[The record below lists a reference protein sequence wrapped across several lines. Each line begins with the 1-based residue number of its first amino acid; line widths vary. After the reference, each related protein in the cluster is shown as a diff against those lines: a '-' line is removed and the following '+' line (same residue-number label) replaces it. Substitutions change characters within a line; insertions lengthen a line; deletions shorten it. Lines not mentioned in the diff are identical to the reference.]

1 MDGERRRELIIEM
14 LETEMEPIS
23 GSEFA
28 KRLGVSRQVVVQ
40 DMALLRAGNK
50 NILATNKG
58 YIYFNPSP
66 KKRYQRCVKVCH
78 DTEAI
83 RDEFYIVLDA
93 GAKVLDVTVEHAIY
107 GSISVD
113 LLIENLQDADEFV
126 RRIEMGDTRPLKELT
141 GNVHFHTL
149 EAESEEALDKA
160 EAGLRLKGYL
170 RKD

>member
-1 MDGERRRELIIEM
+1 MDGAKRREMIIEM
-14 LETEMEPIS
+14 LEASLEPIS

-58 YIYFNPSP
+58 YIWFNPSP
-66 KKRYQRCVKVCH
+66 KQKYQHCVKVCH

-83 RDEFYIVLDA
+83 RDEFYAVLDA
-93 GAKVLDVTVEHAIY
+93 GAKMLDVTVEHSIY

-113 LLIENLQDADEFV
+113 LLIENRQDADEFV
-126 RRIEMGDTRPLKELT
+126 RRIELGDTRPLKELT
-141 GNVHFHTL
+141 GDVHFHTL
-149 EAESEEALDKA
+149 EASSQEALDLA
-160 EAGLRLKGYL
+160 VENL
-170 RKD
+170 RKKGFLKEE

>member
-1 MDGERRRELIIEM
+1 MDGDQRRRLIIEM
-14 LETEMEPIS
+14 LENSDAPIS

-40 DMALLRAGNK
+40 DMALLRASNK

-66 KKRYQRCVKVCH
+66 KKKYQCCVKVCH

-83 RDEFYIVLDA
+83 RDEFYTVLGA
-93 GAKVLDVTVEHAIY
+93 GAKMLDVTVEHSIY

-113 LLIENLQDADEFV
+113 LLIENYQDADEFV
-126 RRIEMGDTRPLKELT
+126 RRIEIGDTRPLKELT
-141 GNVHFHTL
+141 GDLHFHTL
-149 EAESEEALDKA
+149 EADSEAALDRA
-160 EAGLRLKGYL
+160 VEGLRIKGYL
-170 RKD
+170 IEE